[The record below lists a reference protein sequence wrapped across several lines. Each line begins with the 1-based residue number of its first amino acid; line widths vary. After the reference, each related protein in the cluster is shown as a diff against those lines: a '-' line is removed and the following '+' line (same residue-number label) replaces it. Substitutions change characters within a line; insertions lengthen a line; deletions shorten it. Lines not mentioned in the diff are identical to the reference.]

1 MIIRQTIRLGSTVQ
15 RLNPKRNA
23 MVFKRVYPPKRL
35 PESATQDEIN
45 KTILTED
52 FRHFRYDVVGETDAE
67 PAEIKVLLLKSSE
80 EFGRRGQIR
89 SINARIAR
97 QELLLPGLGVYAS
110 PYNLEKFKKIV
121 LPEDSVQFSSETV
134 SKCVA
139 EMSKYVVPIVMNGN
153 NRWTLEPWHV
163 KFALLNYGIFLEEH
177 CIKIPDEKISGPN
190 QDLEGK
196 EFLLTLQINDFEKV
210 KIRAV
215 MFHKTSEDG
224 SKEIPSLNWEKRFY
238 QPMFPNEA
246 EELKMLPRHPVVTND
261 VIGLSDA
268 NEILEQYASWKSYR
282 DKKLF
287 G

>member
-1 MIIRQTIRLGSTVQ
+1 MIVRQTIRLGSTVQ
-15 RLNPKRNA
+15 RFNSKRNA

-35 PESATQDEIN
+35 PESATQEEIN
-45 KTILTED
+45 KSVVTED
-52 FRHFRYDVVGETDAE
+52 FRHFRYDVVEETDAE
-67 PAEIKVLLLKSSE
+67 PADIKVLLLKSSE

-97 QELLLPGLGVYAS
+97 QELLLPGLGIYAS
-110 PYNLEKFKKIV
+110 PYNLEKYKKIV

-139 EMSKYVVPIVMNGN
+139 DMSKYVVPIIMNGD

-163 KFALLNYGIFLEEH
+163 RFALLNHGVSLEEH
-177 CIKIPDEKISGPN
+177 CIKLPDQKISGPN
-190 QDLEGK
+190 QTLEGK
-196 EFLLTLQINDFEKV
+196 EFLLTLQINDFERA

-215 MFHKTSEDG
+215 LFHKSIEDRSEL
-224 SKEIPSLNWEKRFY
+224 PPLHWEKRFY
-238 QPMFPNEA
+238 EPMFSDEA
-246 EELKMLPRHPVVTND
+246 EELRMLPRDPVNSTD
-261 VIGLSDA
+261 IFGLSDA

>member
-1 MIIRQTIRLGSTVQ
+1 MIVRQTIRLGSTVQ
-15 RLNPKRNA
+15 RFNSKRNA

-35 PESATQDEIN
+35 PESATQEEIN
-45 KTILTED
+45 KSVVTED
-52 FRHFRYDVVGETDAE
+52 FRHFRYDVVEETDAE
-67 PAEIKVLLLKSSE
+67 PADIKVLILKSSE

-97 QELLLPGLGVYAS
+97 QELLLPGLGIYAS
-110 PYNLEKFKKIV
+110 PYNLEKYKKIV

-139 EMSKYVVPIVMNGN
+139 DMSKYVVPIIMNGD

-163 KFALLNYGIFLEEH
+163 RFALLNHGVSLEEH
-177 CIKIPDEKISGPN
+177 CIKLPDQKISGPN
-190 QDLEGK
+190 QTLEGK
-196 EFLLTLQINDFEKV
+196 EFLLTLQINDFERA

-215 MFHKTSEDG
+215 LFHKSIEDRSEL
-224 SKEIPSLNWEKRFY
+224 PPLHWEKRFY
-238 QPMFPNEA
+238 EPMFSDEA
-246 EELKMLPRHPVVTND
+246 EELRMLPRDPVNSTD
-261 VIGLSDA
+261 IFGLSDA

>member
-1 MIIRQTIRLGSTVQ
+1 MIVRQTIRLGSTVQ
-15 RLNPKRNA
+15 RFNSKRNA

-35 PESATQDEIN
+35 PESATQEEIN
-45 KTILTED
+45 KSVVTED
-52 FRHFRYDVVGETDAE
+52 FRHFRYDMVEETDAE
-67 PAEIKVLLLKSSE
+67 PADIKVLLLKSSE

-97 QELLLPGLGVYAS
+97 QELLLPGLGIYAS
-110 PYNLEKFKKIV
+110 PYNLEKYKKIV

-139 EMSKYVVPIVMNGN
+139 DMSKYVVPIIMNGD

-163 KFALLNYGIFLEEH
+163 RFALLNHGVSLEEH
-177 CIKIPDEKISGPN
+177 CIKLPDQKISGPN
-190 QDLEGK
+190 QTLEGK
-196 EFLLTLQINDFEKV
+196 EFLLTLQINDFERA

-215 MFHKTSEDG
+215 LFHKSIEDRSEL
-224 SKEIPSLNWEKRFY
+224 PPLHWEKRFY
-238 QPMFPNEA
+238 EPMFSDEA
-246 EELKMLPRHPVVTND
+246 EELRMLPRDPVNSTD
-261 VIGLSDA
+261 IFGLSDA

>member
-1 MIIRQTIRLGSTVQ
+1 MIVRQTIRLGSTVQ
-15 RLNPKRNA
+15 RFNSKRNA
-23 MVFKRVYPPKRL
+23 MVFKRVYLPKRL
-35 PESATQDEIN
+35 PESATQEEIN
-45 KTILTED
+45 KSVVTED
-52 FRHFRYDVVGETDAE
+52 FRHFRYDVVEETDAE
-67 PAEIKVLLLKSSE
+67 PADIKVLILKSSE

-97 QELLLPGLGVYAS
+97 QELLLPGLGIYAS
-110 PYNLEKFKKIV
+110 PYNLEKYKKIV

-139 EMSKYVVPIVMNGN
+139 DMSKYVVPIIMNGD

-163 KFALLNYGIFLEEH
+163 RFALLNHGVSLEEH
-177 CIKIPDEKISGPN
+177 CIKLPDQKISGPN
-190 QDLEGK
+190 QTLEGK
-196 EFLLTLQINDFEKV
+196 EFLLTLQINDFERA

-215 MFHKTSEDG
+215 LFHKSIEDRSEL
-224 SKEIPSLNWEKRFY
+224 PPLHWEKRFY
-238 QPMFPNEA
+238 EPMFSDEA
-246 EELKMLPRHPVVTND
+246 EELRMLPRDPVNSTD
-261 VIGLSDA
+261 IFGLSDA